1 MSSSKLFRSRT
12 NKKVAGLC
20 GGLSEVFNIDVTLLR
35 LVVAVAAIFTS
46 GAVILVYFVAAMIVP
61 KEPRFTDP
69 YDPYGQRGP
78 YNNNH
83 NNPYGNPYGNSN
95 NYGRNDYRRPEAP
108 PRPGQ
113 YRATY
118 QEPQS
123 SDNIDDMMKD
133 IEKKAMQREIED
145 LRIKLNQ
152 LEKNQNKNQNNEPKG
167 DV

>member
-1 MSSSKLFRSRT
+1 MSTSKLYRSRT

-20 GGLSEVFNIDVTLLR
+20 GGLSEVLNIDVTLLR

-61 KEPRFTDP
+61 KEPKYTDH
-69 YDPYGQRGP
+69 YDPYGHRGP
-78 YNNNH
+78 YNNPFND
-83 NNPYGNPYGNSN
+83 GNFA
-95 NYGRNDYRRPEAP
+95 GRSDFRRPEPP

-118 QEPQS
+118 EAPQQT
-123 SDNIDDMMKD
+123 DNIDAMMKD
-133 IEKKAMQREIED
+133 IEKKAMQKEIEE

-152 LEKNQNKNQNNEPKG
+152 LEKNQNKNNDTKG